1 MRASVS
7 VNSVKKSDTLN
18 VSVNP
23 VTNVSVQGLQPQTN
37 KIEQKQPNI
46 TVEQV
51 DYSTTNPYENIQTN
65 RPVGT
70 PSQFAP
76 QIFPEGKFR
85 TVAYE
90 DWDAIVAENKAL
102 KLVIDIMNNNPLIV
116 NKYIIAD
123 DETLMDLIKTLTQAD
138 EVQIDADDLAQGCI
152 TTKSYRKVHNVF
164 IIKNN
169 STLNLK
175 YDFPAVL
182 KLLLDLKISIK
193 YVY

>member
-23 VTNVSVQGLQPQTN
+23 VTNVSVQGLQPQTTTTEN
-37 KIEQKQPNI
+37 PNM
-46 TVEQV
+46 TV
-51 DYSTTNPYENIQTN
+51 DNPYANIQTN
-65 RPVGT
+65 STGHEI
-70 PSQFAP
+70 SQSH
-76 QIFPEGKFR
+76 R

-90 DWDAIVAENKAL
+90 DWEAIVAENTAL
-102 KLVIDIMNNNPLIV
+102 KIVIDIMNNNPLIV

-123 DETLMDLIKTLTQAD
+123 DETLKDLIKVLTQAD
-138 EVQIDADDLAQGCI
+138 DVQIDADDLGQGCI
-152 TTKSYRKVHNVF
+152 TSKTYRKVHNIF

-182 KLLLDLKISIK
+182 KLLLELKISIK
-193 YVY
+193 FVY